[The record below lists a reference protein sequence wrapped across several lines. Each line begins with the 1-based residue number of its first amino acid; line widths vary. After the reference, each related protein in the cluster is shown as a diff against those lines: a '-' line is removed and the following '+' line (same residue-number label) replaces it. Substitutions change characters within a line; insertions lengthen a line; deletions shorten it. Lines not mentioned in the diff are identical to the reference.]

1 MATADTAH
9 RRMFAPGSTALAT
22 SPPRLIHK
30 RSDSVPDGRYRTS
43 PANSLAPGDLM
54 LVHLLLEECNGCAA
68 RLPAGECN
76 AIEDRGGDGA
86 AAHVHAR
93 ESGAVHI
100 NGVLIA
106 WLLRRDRQGRAL
118 PAWQTCRRLAGDELL
133 LLSSTNPKSFDSRY
147 GVCRWDDRSGAAL
160 LIGLMS
166 MSCPLSRRSRCR

>member
-43 PANSLAPGDLM
+43 PANSLAPGDMM

-68 RLPAGECN
+68 RLPAGECT

-106 WLLRRDRQGRAL
+106 WLLRRDRQSRAL
-118 PAWQTCRRLAGDELL
+118 LVWQACRRLVGDEC
-133 LLSSTNPKSFDSRY
+133 SGSAAPTRSHST
-147 GVCRWDDRSGAAL
+147 VVT
-160 LIGLMS
+160 
-166 MSCPLSRRSRCR
+166 